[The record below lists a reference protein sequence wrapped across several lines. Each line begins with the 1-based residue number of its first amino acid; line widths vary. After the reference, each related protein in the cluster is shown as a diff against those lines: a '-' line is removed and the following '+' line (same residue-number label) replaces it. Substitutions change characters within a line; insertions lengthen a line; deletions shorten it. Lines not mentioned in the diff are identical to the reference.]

1 VPASAQ
7 GKGIDCSRM
16 RRTPAGRA
24 DAGRRLEDEV
34 VAQEDAASRRE
45 FEAALDEQRRVEEA
59 PLAGRRTGSNEA
71 ALDLTAETFA
81 QAWIGR
87 RRFRDQAAGTAGPW
101 LFTIARRVLMHSV
114 TRRQLETTM
123 LERLQVELPSRH
135 QADATP
141 DETWL
146 DGLAADMQAALDG
159 LPHEQRRSVE
169 LRVLADLPY
178 SRIASRLGCTPT
190 AARIRVSRGL
200 ATLRARL
207 EGGRG

>member
-1 VPASAQ
+1 MTWTSQTNRSDAQ
-7 GKGIDCSRM
+7 LI
-16 RRTPAGRA
+16 RA
-24 DAGRRLEDEV
+24 AWDNPDAFRSLYDRYAERLHAFFV
-34 VAQEDAASRRE
+34 
-45 FEAALDEQRRVEEA
+45 
-59 PLAGRRTGSNEA
+59 RRTGSNEA

-81 QAWIGR
+81 QAWIGK